1 MIPPG
6 KSHSVRLCATFV
18 RTVNVPG
25 RYGDGYGGLGL
36 SLLVTPRKSGGLSK
50 TWAQAISPN
59 GTKTSLG
66 LGSYPVVTLAMARD
80 LALANARAI
89 AEGRDPRRRMQ
100 QVPTFAK
107 ANETVVAI
115 HAEHWKSER
124 TEGQWRASM
133 RDYVLPRLA
142 RKRVDAVTTADVMAV
157 LLPIWSTKRVTAGR
171 VRQRIGAVM
180 KWAVAQGYRD
190 DNPAGDAISAALP
203 KAAVRKQHMRALPH
217 AEVGAALAR
226 VKGSGAYPGTM
237 LAFEFLVLTAA
248 RSGEVR
254 NARWEQIDRD
264 GAVWTIP
271 AERMKAGRE
280 HRVPLSPRA
289 LEVLDGAAEL
299 FDGQGLVFPSPTGRV
314 LNHATLTNLLH
325 GLGIRRCARVSLEL
339 SGLGGGVHRRTAR
352 GVRAGVGPRQ
362 QRPCRGR
369 VPAHRPVR
377 PAACPDERL
386 GRVRRLTDSAM
397 TDFAPPVRE
406 GAKHDQPRPGT
417 AAARGPGAG
426 VG

>member
-25 RYGDGYGGLGL
+25 RYGDGYSGLGL
-36 SLLVTPRKSGGLSK
+36 SLWVTPRKSGGLSK
-50 TWAQAISPN
+50 TWAQAVSPN
-59 GTKTSLG
+59 GRKTSLG
-66 LGSYPVVTLAMARD
+66 LGSWPVVTLAMARD
-80 LALANARAI
+80 RALANARAI
-89 AEGRDPRRRMQ
+89 AEGCDPRRRMQ
-100 QVPTFAK
+100 QVPTFAQ
-107 ANETVVAI
+107 ANETVIAI
-115 HAEHWKSER
+115 HAESWKSDRSES
-124 TEGQWRASM
+124 QWRASM

-157 LLPIWSTKRVTAGR
+157 LLPIWSTKRETARR

-190 DNPAGDAISAALP
+190 DNPAGDAIAAALP
-203 KAAVRKQHMRALPH
+203 KTAVRQQHMRALPH

-226 VKGSGAYPGTM
+226 VKGSGAYRGTM

-289 LEVLDGAAEL
+289 LGVLDGAAEL

-314 LNHATLTNLLH
+314 LNHATMTSLLR
-325 GLGIRRCARVSLEL
+325 GLGIDAVAHGFRSSFRDWAAECTDAPREVCELALAHVNSDRVEAAY
-339 SGLGGGVHRRTAR
+339 RRTDLFDR
-352 GVRAGVGPRQ
+352 RRALMNDW
-362 QRPCRGR
+362 
-369 VPAHRPVR
+369 
-377 PAACPDERL
+377 AAYI
-386 GRVRRLTDSAM
+386 A
-397 TDFAPPVRE
+397 
-406 GAKHDQPRPGT
+406 
-417 AAARGPGAG
+417 
-426 VG
+426 